1 MLSYGQFKNTV
12 NNTYPEGRNIFSCN
26 NFKLLIK
33 SDEELNKML
42 VESYEEEYYENE
54 DGDPERRFYVDLVEA

>member
-1 MLSYGQFKNTV
+1 MLSYGQFKATV
-12 NNTYPEGRNIFSCN
+12 NNTFPDSQNIFSCN

-33 SDEELNKML
+33 NDEELNKML
-42 VESYEEEYYENE
+42 VEGYEEEYYENE